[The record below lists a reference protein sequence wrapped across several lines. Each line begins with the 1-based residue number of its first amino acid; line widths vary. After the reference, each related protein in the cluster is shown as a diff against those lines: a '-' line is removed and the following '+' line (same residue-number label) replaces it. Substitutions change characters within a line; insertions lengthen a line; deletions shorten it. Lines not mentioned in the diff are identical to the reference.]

1 MSKRCHLAKG
11 TRQSHA
17 GGGGFG
23 DGKDAMK
30 RYKVGKPKAGI
41 ISRGNLLPGKGGAS
55 TSIRKQ
61 SPRAWLV
68 SVCGVS

>member
-1 MSKRCHLAKG
+1 
-11 TRQSHA
+11 
-17 GGGGFG
+17 
-23 DGKDAMK
+23 MK

-55 TSIRKQ
+55 TSVRKQ